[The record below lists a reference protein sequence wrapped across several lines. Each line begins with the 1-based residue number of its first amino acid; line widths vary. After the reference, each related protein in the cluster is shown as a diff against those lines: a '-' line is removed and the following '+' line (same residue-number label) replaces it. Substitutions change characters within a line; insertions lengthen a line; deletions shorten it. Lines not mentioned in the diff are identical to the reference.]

1 MEENKKFSM
10 KKIAIIVIT
19 VIILIVVIIFKLKY
33 DLGGA
38 INTAF
43 FLLDVAIF
51 LGFMG
56 VRIYKDWKIKEEMYY
71 LNQELKKVSSTY
83 ITQDEYQKINND
95 FSEGRYSTLKEEWN
109 SFAESVFFENEVAL
123 QTVDAELFFNDST
136 LLKERMNKRL
146 LDYVPQLL
154 LAIGIFGTFLG
165 LVLGLSGLDL
175 SAGDNTQLNN
185 LIDGT
190 KISFL
195 TSLYGMYFS
204 IAISTLMNF
213 HIGDYEE
220 NILKIKNNL
229 NRVFKQA
236 LAEKSLIK
244 IEKELGATRKEV
256 ENVKNVNW
264 AMSEKLGE
272 IKGINKGMSVAI
284 GQELISVIQS
294 YNETNEKYMAAV
306 TKIVKTNLSDLA
318 ESVSSLFEEKMQRI
332 FSEEFVSKFEN
343 LNRNTLEIAT
353 NNNKNLE
360 EYKNEIAK
368 ISNSI
373 STTNET
379 LISFCNGALK
389 NYETVVEKY
398 DERFNNILN
407 LIDNSKQNYQEFLAL
422 LKESSN
428 VLKVSN
434 KYISKTDDTFKLINK
449 FLEQENSLVSFWEQ
463 NKEIVSNLNQNL
475 ENFFDKYQDRLN
487 NLNNVSSKHF
497 KEIQEGVVKV
507 QTELTDN
514 MNEFSVKYG
523 NNLISLNE
531 KTSDN
536 FEKIYSK
543 LGEVYEELRNKIDD
557 FTVKYGNNL
566 IKLNQEY
573 DNNLIL
579 VNNQVETLFK
589 NYDSNLSSI
598 VLNFNNMIE
607 NLKITLKDI
616 NNDKVENEKVSDLSK
631 KLLDL
636 INEIEGLKNKK
647 NNIEIQEIK
656 EIKEEIE
663 G

>member
-1 MEENKKFSM
+1 MEENKKFSI
-10 KKIAIIVIT
+10 KKIAIIIIT
-19 VIILIVVIIFKLKY
+19 VIILIIAIIFKLKY

-38 INTAF
+38 INTTF
-43 FLLDVAIF
+43 FFIDVGLF
-51 LGFMG
+51 LGFIG

-83 ITQDEYQKINND
+83 ITQEEYQKISND
-95 FSEGRYSTLKEEWN
+95 FSEGKYSTLKEEWD
-109 SFAESVFFENEVAL
+109 SFAESVFFENDVAF

-146 LDYVPQLL
+146 LDYIPQLL
-154 LAIGIFGTFLG
+154 LAIGIFGTFFG

-185 LIDGT
+185 LINGT

-204 IAISTLMNF
+204 IAISSLMNF

-244 IEKELGATRKEV
+244 IEKELGMIK
-256 ENVKNVNW
+256 
-264 AMSEKLGE
+264 SLIGE
-272 IKGINKGMSVAI
+272 IRGINKGMSVAI

-306 TKIVKTNLSDLA
+306 TKIVKANLSGLA
-318 ESVSSLFEEKMQRI
+318 ESVSSLFEEKMKRI

-353 NNNKNLE
+353 NNNRNIE

-373 STTNET
+373 SITNET
-379 LISFCNGALK
+379 LTSFCNGALK

-398 DERFNNILN
+398 DERFNSILN
-407 LIDNSKQNYQEFLAL
+407 LIDNSKQNYQEFLTL

-475 ENFFDKYQDRLN
+475 ENFFDKYQNGLN
-487 NLNNVSSKHF
+487 NLNISSSNHLEEVQKS
-497 KEIQEGVVKV
+497 VVKV
-507 QTELTDN
+507 QAELTNN

-543 LGEVYEELRNKIDD
+543 LGGVYEELRNKIDD
-557 FTVKYGNNL
+557 FIVKYENNL
-566 IKLNQEY
+566 AKLNQEY
-573 DNNLIL
+573 DNNLVL

-616 NNDKVENEKVSDLSK
+616 NNDKIENEKVSELSK

-636 INEIEGLKNKK
+636 IDEIEDLKNKK
-647 NNIEIQEIK
+647 NNIKIQEIK
-656 EIKEEIE
+656 KEIE

>member
-1 MEENKKFSM
+1 MEENKKFSI
-10 KKIAIIVIT
+10 KKIAIIIIT
-19 VIILIVVIIFKLKY
+19 VIILIIAIIFKLKY

-38 INTAF
+38 INTTF
-43 FLLDVAIF
+43 FFIDVGLF
-51 LGFMG
+51 LGFIG

-83 ITQDEYQKINND
+83 ITQEEYQKISND
-95 FSEGRYSTLKEEWN
+95 FSEGKYSTLKEEWD
-109 SFAESVFFENEVAL
+109 SFAESVFFENDVAF

-146 LDYVPQLL
+146 LDYIPQLL
-154 LAIGIFGTFLG
+154 LAIGIFGTFFG

-185 LIDGT
+185 LINGT

-204 IAISTLMNF
+204 IAISSLMNF

-244 IEKELGATRKEV
+244 IEKELGMIKSV
-256 ENVKNVNW
+256 I
-264 AMSEKLGE
+264 GE
-272 IKGINKGMSVAI
+272 IRGINKGMSVAI

-306 TKIVKTNLSDLA
+306 TKIVKANLSGLA
-318 ESVSSLFEEKMQRI
+318 ESVSSLFEEKMKRI

-353 NNNKNLE
+353 NNNRNIE

-373 STTNET
+373 SITNET
-379 LISFCNGALK
+379 LTSFCNGALK

-398 DERFNNILN
+398 DERFNSILN
-407 LIDNSKQNYQEFLAL
+407 LIDNSKQNYQEFLTL

-475 ENFFDKYQDRLN
+475 ENFFDKYQNGLN
-487 NLNNVSSKHF
+487 NLNISSSNHLEEVQKS
-497 KEIQEGVVKV
+497 VVKV
-507 QTELTDN
+507 QAELTNN

-523 NNLISLNE
+523 NNLMSLNE

-543 LGEVYEELRNKIDD
+543 LGEVYEELKNKIDD

-566 IKLNQEY
+566 TKLNQEY
-573 DNNLIL
+573 DNNLVL

-616 NNDKVENEKVSDLSK
+616 NNDKIENEKVSELSK

-636 INEIEGLKNKK
+636 IDEIEDLKNKK

-656 EIKEEIE
+656 KEIE

>member
-10 KKIAIIVIT
+10 KKIAIIIIT
-19 VIILIVVIIFKLKY
+19 VIILIVAIIFKLKY
-33 DLGGA
+33 DIGGA

-83 ITQDEYQKINND
+83 ITQEEYQKISND
-95 FSEGRYSTLKEEWN
+95 FLEGKYSTLKEEWD
-109 SFAESVFFENEVAL
+109 SFAESVFFENDVAF

-146 LDYVPQLL
+146 LDYIPQLL
-154 LAIGIFGTFLG
+154 LAIGIFGTFFG

-204 IAISTLMNF
+204 IAISSLMNF

-244 IEKELGATRKEV
+244 IEKELGMIKSV
-256 ENVKNVNW
+256 SSV
-264 AMSEKLGE
+264 MSEKLGE
-272 IKGINKGMSVAI
+272 IRGINKGMSVAI

-306 TKIVKTNLSDLA
+306 TKIVKTNLSGLA

-332 FSEEFVSKFEN
+332 FSEEFVSKFES
-343 LNRNTLEIAT
+343 LNRNTLEVAT
-353 NNNKNLE
+353 NNNKNIE
-360 EYKNEIAK
+360 EYKNEIVK

-373 STTNET
+373 SVTTDT
-379 LISFCNGALK
+379 LTSFCNGALK
-389 NYETVVEKY
+389 NYENVVEKY

-475 ENFFDKYQDRLN
+475 ENFFDKYQDKLN

-497 KEIQEGVVKV
+497 EEIQEGVVKV

-543 LGEVYEELRNKIDD
+543 LGEVYEELKNKIDD

-566 IKLNQEY
+566 TKLNQEY
-573 DNNLIL
+573 DNNLVL
-579 VNNQVETLFK
+579 VNNQVETIFK

-598 VLNFNNMIE
+598 ILNFNNTIE

-616 NNDKVENEKVSDLSK
+616 NYGKVENEKVSELSK
-631 KLLDL
+631 KLSDL
-636 INEIEGLKNKK
+636 INEIEDLRNKK
-647 NNIEIQEIK
+647 NNIEIQEIEK
-656 EIKEEIE
+656 EIE

>member
-1 MEENKKFSM
+1 
-10 KKIAIIVIT
+10 
-19 VIILIVVIIFKLKY
+19 
-33 DLGGA
+33 
-38 INTAF
+38 
-43 FLLDVAIF
+43 
-51 LGFMG
+51 
-56 VRIYKDWKIKEEMYY
+56 
-71 LNQELKKVSSTY
+71 
-83 ITQDEYQKINND
+83 
-95 FSEGRYSTLKEEWN
+95 
-109 SFAESVFFENEVAL
+109 
-123 QTVDAELFFNDST
+123 
-136 LLKERMNKRL
+136 MNKRL

-244 IEKELGATRKEV
+244 IEKELGMIKSV
-256 ENVKNVNW
+256 SSV
-264 AMSEKLGE
+264 MSEKLGE
-272 IKGINKGMSVAI
+272 IRGINKGMSVAI

-306 TKIVKTNLSDLA
+306 TKIVKTNLSGLA

-379 LISFCNGALK
+379 LTSFCNGALK

-497 KEIQEGVVKV
+497 EEIQEGVIKV

-566 IKLNQEY
+566 TKLNQEY

-656 EIKEEIE
+656 EEIE

>member
-1 MEENKKFSM
+1 MEENKKFSI
-10 KKIAIIVIT
+10 KKIAIIIIT
-19 VIILIVVIIFKLKY
+19 VIILIIAIIFKLKY

-38 INTAF
+38 INTTF
-43 FLLDVAIF
+43 FFIDVGLF
-51 LGFMG
+51 LGFIG

-83 ITQDEYQKINND
+83 ITQEEYQKISND
-95 FSEGRYSTLKEEWN
+95 FSEGKYSTLKEEWD
-109 SFAESVFFENEVAL
+109 SFAESVFFENDVAF

-146 LDYVPQLL
+146 LDYIPQLL
-154 LAIGIFGTFLG
+154 LAIGIFGTFFG

-185 LIDGT
+185 LINGT

-204 IAISTLMNF
+204 IAISSLMNF

-244 IEKELGATRKEV
+244 IEKELGMIKSV
-256 ENVKNVNW
+256 I
-264 AMSEKLGE
+264 GE
-272 IKGINKGMSVAI
+272 IRGINKGMSVAI

-306 TKIVKTNLSDLA
+306 TKIVKANLSGLA
-318 ESVSSLFEEKMQRI
+318 ESVSSLFEEKMKRI

-353 NNNKNLE
+353 NNNRNIE

-373 STTNET
+373 SITNET
-379 LISFCNGALK
+379 LTSFCNGALK

-398 DERFNNILN
+398 DERFNSILN
-407 LIDNSKQNYQEFLAL
+407 LIDNSKQNYQEFLTL

-475 ENFFDKYQDRLN
+475 ENFFDKYQNGLN
-487 NLNNVSSKHF
+487 NLNISSSNHLEEVQKS
-497 KEIQEGVVKV
+497 VVKV
-507 QTELTDN
+507 QAELTNN

-543 LGEVYEELRNKIDD
+543 LGGVYEELRNKIDD
-557 FTVKYGNNL
+557 FIVKYENNL
-566 IKLNQEY
+566 AKLNQEY
-573 DNNLIL
+573 DNNLVL

-616 NNDKVENEKVSDLSK
+616 NNDKIENEKVSELSK

-636 INEIEGLKNKK
+636 IDEIEDLKNKK
-647 NNIEIQEIK
+647 NNIKIQEIK
-656 EIKEEIE
+656 KEIE

>member
-10 KKIAIIVIT
+10 KKIAIIIIT
-19 VIILIVVIIFKLKY
+19 IIILIIAIIFKLKY

-38 INTAF
+38 INTTF
-43 FLLDVAIF
+43 FFIDVGLF
-51 LGFMG
+51 LGFIG

-83 ITQDEYQKINND
+83 ITQEEYQKISND
-95 FSEGRYSTLKEEWN
+95 FSEGKYSTLKEEWD
-109 SFAESVFFENEVAL
+109 SFAESVFFENDVAF

-146 LDYVPQLL
+146 LDYIPQLL
-154 LAIGIFGTFLG
+154 LAIGIFGTFFG

-185 LIDGT
+185 LINGT

-204 IAISTLMNF
+204 IAISSLMNF

-244 IEKELGATRKEV
+244 IEKELGMIKSV
-256 ENVKNVNW
+256 I
-264 AMSEKLGE
+264 GE
-272 IKGINKGMSVAI
+272 IRGINKGMSVAI
-284 GQELISVIQS
+284 GQELISVIQN

-306 TKIVKTNLSDLA
+306 TKIVKTNLSGLA

-353 NNNKNLE
+353 NNNRNIE

-373 STTNET
+373 SITNET
-379 LISFCNGALK
+379 LTSFCNGALK

-398 DERFNNILN
+398 DERFNSILN
-407 LIDNSKQNYQEFLAL
+407 LIDNSKQNYQEFLTL

-475 ENFFDKYQDRLN
+475 ENFFDKYQNGLN
-487 NLNNVSSKHF
+487 NLNISSSNHLEEVQKS
-497 KEIQEGVVKV
+497 VVKV
-507 QTELTDN
+507 QAELTNN

-543 LGEVYEELRNKIDD
+543 LGGVYEELRNKIDD
-557 FTVKYGNNL
+557 FIVKYENNL
-566 IKLNQEY
+566 AKLNQEY
-573 DNNLIL
+573 DNNLVL

-616 NNDKVENEKVSDLSK
+616 NNDKIENEKVSELSK

-636 INEIEGLKNKK
+636 IDEIEDLKNKK
-647 NNIEIQEIK
+647 NNIKIQEIK
-656 EIKEEIE
+656 KEIE

>member
-10 KKIAIIVIT
+10 KKIAIIIIT
-19 VIILIVVIIFKLKY
+19 AIILIVAIIFKLKY
-33 DLGGA
+33 DLGGP

-95 FSEGRYSTLKEEWN
+95 FSKGRYSTLKEEWN

-306 TKIVKTNLSDLA
+306 TKIVKTNLSGLA

-332 FSEEFVSKFEN
+332 FSEEFVSKFES
-343 LNRNTLEIAT
+343 LNRNTLEVAT
-353 NNNKNLE
+353 NNNKNIE

-373 STTNET
+373 SVTTDT
-379 LISFCNGALK
+379 LTSFCNGALK
-389 NYETVVEKY
+389 NYENVVEKY

-449 FLEQENSLVSFWEQ
+449 FLEQEASLVKFWEQ

-475 ENFFDKYQDRLN
+475 ENFFDKYQNGLN
-487 NLNNVSSKHF
+487 NLNIASSNHLEEVQKS
-497 KEIQEGVVKV
+497 VMKV
-507 QTELTDN
+507 QAELTNN
-514 MNEFSVKYG
+514 MNEFSAKYG
-523 NNLISLNE
+523 NNLVSIN
-531 KTSDN
+531 KQNSDN
-536 FEKIYSK
+536 FEKVYDKFRNIYD
-543 LGEVYEELRNKIDD
+543 ELQNKIDG
-557 FTVKYGNNL
+557 FTNKYEDNL

-573 DNNLIL
+573 DNNLVL

-598 VLNFNNMIE
+598 ILNFNNTIE

-616 NNDKVENEKVSDLSK
+616 NYGKVENEKVSELSK
-631 KLLDL
+631 KLSDL
-636 INEIEGLKNKK
+636 INEIEDLRNKK
-647 NNIEIQEIK
+647 NNIEIQEIEK
-656 EIKEEIE
+656 EIE

>member
-19 VIILIVVIIFKLKY
+19 VIILIVAIIFKLKY

-56 VRIYKDWKIKEEMYY
+56 VRIYKDWKIKEEMYF

-190 KISFL
+190 KVSFL

-204 IAISTLMNF
+204 ISISTLMNF

-244 IEKELGATRKEV
+244 IEKELGMIKSV
-256 ENVKNVNW
+256 SSV
-264 AMSEKLGE
+264 MSEKLGE
-272 IKGINKGMSVAI
+272 IRGINKGMSVAI

-306 TKIVKTNLSDLA
+306 TKIVKTNLSGLA

-566 IKLNQEY
+566 TKLNQEY

>member
-10 KKIAIIVIT
+10 KKIAIIIIT
-19 VIILIVVIIFKLKY
+19 IIILIVAITFKLKY
-33 DLGGA
+33 DLGGP

-56 VRIYKDWKIKEEMYY
+56 VRVYKDWKIKEEMYY

-83 ITQDEYQKINND
+83 ITQEEYQKINND
-95 FSEGRYSTLKEEWN
+95 FLEGKYSTLKEEWD
-109 SFAESVFFENEVAL
+109 SFAESVFFENGVAF

-146 LDYVPQLL
+146 LDYIPQLL
-154 LAIGIFGTFLG
+154 LAIGIFGTFFG

-244 IEKELGATRKEV
+244 IEKELGMIKSV
-256 ENVKNVNW
+256 SSVI
-264 AMSEKLGE
+264 SEKLGE
-272 IKGINKGMSVAI
+272 IRGINKGMSVAI

-306 TKIVKTNLSDLA
+306 TKIVKTNLSGLA
-318 ESVSSLFEEKMQRI
+318 ESVSTLFEEKMQRI
-332 FSEEFVSKFEN
+332 FSAEFVSKFEN

-353 NNNKNLE
+353 NNNRNIE

-379 LISFCNGALK
+379 LTSFCNGALK

-407 LIDNSKQNYQEFLAL
+407 LIDNSKQNYQEFLIL

-475 ENFFDKYQDRLN
+475 ENFFDKYQNGLN
-487 NLNNVSSKHF
+487 NLNISSSNHLEEVQKS
-497 KEIQEGVVKV
+497 VVKV
-507 QTELTDN
+507 QAELTNN

-543 LGEVYEELRNKIDD
+543 LGEVYEDLRNKIDD
-557 FTVKYGNNL
+557 FTVKYENNL
-566 IKLNQEY
+566 TKLNQEY
-573 DNNLIL
+573 DNNLVL

-616 NNDKVENEKVSDLSK
+616 NNDKIENEKVSELSK

-636 INEIEGLKNKK
+636 IDEIEDLKNKK
-647 NNIEIQEIK
+647 NNIKIQEIK
-656 EIKEEIE
+656 KEIE

>member
-1 MEENKKFSM
+1 MEENKKFSI
-10 KKIAIIVIT
+10 KKIAIIIIT
-19 VIILIVVIIFKLKY
+19 VIILIIAIIFKLKY

-38 INTAF
+38 INTTF
-43 FLLDVAIF
+43 FLIDVGLF

-83 ITQDEYQKINND
+83 ITQEEYQKISND
-95 FSEGRYSTLKEEWN
+95 FLEGRYSTLKEEWD
-109 SFAESVFFENEVAL
+109 SFAESVFFENDVAF

-146 LDYVPQLL
+146 LDYIPQLL
-154 LAIGIFGTFLG
+154 LAIGIFGTFFG

-185 LIDGT
+185 LINGT

-204 IAISTLMNF
+204 IAISSLMNF

-244 IEKELGATRKEV
+244 IEKELGMIKSV
-256 ENVKNVNW
+256 SSV
-264 AMSEKLGE
+264 MSEKLGE
-272 IKGINKGMSVAI
+272 IRGINKGMSVAI

-306 TKIVKTNLSDLA
+306 TKIVKANLSGLA

-343 LNRNTLEIAT
+343 LNRNTLEIAI
-353 NNNKNLE
+353 NNNRNIE

-379 LISFCNGALK
+379 LTSFCNGALR

-398 DERFNNILN
+398 DERFNSILN
-407 LIDNSKQNYQEFLAL
+407 LIDNSKQNYQEFLTL

-475 ENFFDKYQDRLN
+475 ENFFDKYQNGLN
-487 NLNNVSSKHF
+487 NLNIASSNHLEEVQKS
-497 KEIQEGVVKV
+497 VVKV
-507 QTELTDN
+507 QAELTNN

-543 LGEVYEELRNKIDD
+543 LGGVYEELRNKIDD
-557 FTVKYGNNL
+557 FTVKYENNL
-566 IKLNQEY
+566 AKLNQEY
-573 DNNLIL
+573 DNNLVL

-598 VLNFNNMIE
+598 ILNFNNMIE

-616 NNDKVENEKVSDLSK
+616 NNDKIENEKVSELSK

-636 INEIEGLKNKK
+636 IDEIEDLKNKK

-656 EIKEEIE
+656 KEIE

>member
-10 KKIAIIVIT
+10 KKIAIIIIT
-19 VIILIVVIIFKLKY
+19 AIILIVAIIFKLKY
-33 DLGGA
+33 DLGGP

-56 VRIYKDWKIKEEMYY
+56 VRIYKDWKIKEEMYF
-71 LNQELKKVSSTY
+71 LNQELKKVSSIY

-95 FSEGRYSTLKEEWN
+95 FSEGKYSTLKEEWA
-109 SFAESVFFENEVAL
+109 SFAESVFFENDVAF

-146 LDYVPQLL
+146 LDYIPQLL
-154 LAIGIFGTFLG
+154 LAIGIFGTFFG

-175 SAGDNTQLNN
+175 AAGDNTQLNN

-244 IEKELGATRKEV
+244 IEKELGMIESV
-256 ENVKNVNW
+256 I
-264 AMSEKLGE
+264 GE

-294 YNETNEKYMAAV
+294 YNETNEKYMVAV
-306 TKIVKTNLSDLA
+306 TKIVKANLSGLA
-318 ESVSSLFEEKMQRI
+318 ESVSSLFEEKMKRI

-353 NNNKNLE
+353 NNNRNIE

-373 STTNET
+373 SITNESLT
-379 LISFCNGALK
+379 SFCNGALK

-398 DERFNNILN
+398 DERFNSILN
-407 LIDNSKQNYQEFLAL
+407 LIDNSKQNYQEFLTL

-475 ENFFDKYQDRLN
+475 ENFFDKYQNGLN
-487 NLNNVSSKHF
+487 NLNISSSNHLEEVQKS
-497 KEIQEGVVKV
+497 VVKV
-507 QTELTDN
+507 QAELTNN

-543 LGEVYEELRNKIDD
+543 LGGVYEELRNKIDD
-557 FTVKYGNNL
+557 FTVKYENNL
-566 IKLNQEY
+566 AKLNQEY
-573 DNNLIL
+573 DNNLVL

-616 NNDKVENEKVSDLSK
+616 NNDKIENEKVSELSK

-636 INEIEGLKNKK
+636 IDEIEDLKNKK

-656 EIKEEIE
+656 KEIE

>member
-10 KKIAIIVIT
+10 RKIAIIIIT
-19 VIILIVVIIFKLKY
+19 VIILIVAIIFKLKY
-33 DLGGA
+33 DIGGA

-83 ITQDEYQKINND
+83 ITQEEYQKISND
-95 FSEGRYSTLKEEWN
+95 FLEGEYSTLKEEWD
-109 SFAESVFFENEVAL
+109 SFAESVFFENDVAF

-146 LDYVPQLL
+146 LDYIPQLL
-154 LAIGIFGTFLG
+154 LAIGIFGTFFG

-204 IAISTLMNF
+204 IAISSLMNF

-244 IEKELGATRKEV
+244 IEKELGMIKSV
-256 ENVKNVNW
+256 SSV
-264 AMSEKLGE
+264 MSEKLGE
-272 IKGINKGMSVAI
+272 IRGINKGMSVAI

-306 TKIVKTNLSDLA
+306 TKIVKTNLSGLA

-332 FSEEFVSKFEN
+332 FSEEFVSKFES
-343 LNRNTLEIAT
+343 LNRNTLEVVT
-353 NNNKNLE
+353 NNNKNIE

-379 LISFCNGALK
+379 LTSFCNGALK

-407 LIDNSKQNYQEFLAL
+407 LIDNSKQNYQEFLVL

-475 ENFFDKYQDRLN
+475 ENFFDKYQDKLN

-497 KEIQEGVVKV
+497 EEIQEGVVKV

-514 MNEFSVKYG
+514 MNEFSIKYG

-566 IKLNQEY
+566 TKLNQEY

>member
-1 MEENKKFSM
+1 MEENKKFSI
-10 KKIAIIVIT
+10 KKIAIIIIT
-19 VIILIVVIIFKLKY
+19 VIILIIAIIFKLKY

-38 INTAF
+38 INTTF
-43 FLLDVAIF
+43 FFIDVGLF
-51 LGFMG
+51 LGFIG

-83 ITQDEYQKINND
+83 ITQEEYQKISND
-95 FSEGRYSTLKEEWN
+95 FSEGKYSTLKEEWD
-109 SFAESVFFENEVAL
+109 SFAESVFFENDVAF

-146 LDYVPQLL
+146 LDYIPQLL
-154 LAIGIFGTFLG
+154 LAIGIFGTFFG

-244 IEKELGATRKEV
+244 IEKELGMIKSV
-256 ENVKNVNW
+256 I
-264 AMSEKLGE
+264 GE
-272 IKGINKGMSVAI
+272 IRGINKGMSVAI

-306 TKIVKTNLSDLA
+306 TKIVKTNLSGLA
-318 ESVSSLFEEKMQRI
+318 ESVSSLFEEKMKRI

-353 NNNKNLE
+353 NNNRNIE

-379 LISFCNGALK
+379 LTSFCNGALK

-407 LIDNSKQNYQEFLAL
+407 LIDNSKQNYQEFLIL
-422 LKESSN
+422 LKEASN

-497 KEIQEGVVKV
+497 EEIQEGVVKV

-543 LGEVYEELRNKIDD
+543 LGGVYEELRNKIDD
-557 FTVKYGNNL
+557 FIVKYENNL
-566 IKLNQEY
+566 AKLNQEY
-573 DNNLIL
+573 DNNLVL

-616 NNDKVENEKVSDLSK
+616 NNDKIENEKVSELSK

-636 INEIEGLKNKK
+636 IDEIEDLKNKK
-647 NNIEIQEIK
+647 NNIKIQEIK
-656 EIKEEIE
+656 KEIE

>member
-10 KKIAIIVIT
+10 KKIAIIIIT
-19 VIILIVVIIFKLKY
+19 VIILIVAIIFKLKY
-33 DLGGA
+33 DLGGP

-56 VRIYKDWKIKEEMYY
+56 VRIYKDWKIKEEMYF

-190 KISFL
+190 KVSFL

-204 IAISTLMNF
+204 ISISTLMNF

-244 IEKELGATRKEV
+244 IEKELGMIKSV
-256 ENVKNVNW
+256 SSV
-264 AMSEKLGE
+264 MSEKLGE
-272 IKGINKGMSVAI
+272 IRGINKGMSVAI

-306 TKIVKTNLSDLA
+306 TKIVKTNLSGLA

-379 LISFCNGALK
+379 LTSFCNGALK

-434 KYISKTDDTFKLINK
+434 KYVSKTDDTFKLINK

-497 KEIQEGVVKV
+497 EEIQEGVVKV

-514 MNEFSVKYG
+514 MNEFSIKYG
-523 NNLISLNE
+523 NNL
-531 KTSDN
+531 T
-536 FEKIYSK
+536 
-543 LGEVYEELRNKIDD
+543 
-557 FTVKYGNNL
+557 
-566 IKLNQEY
+566 KLNQEY

-647 NNIEIQEIK
+647 NNIEIRLYEK
-656 EIKEEIE
+656 S
-663 G
+663 

>member
-56 VRIYKDWKIKEEMYY
+56 VRIYKDWKIKEEMYF

-190 KISFL
+190 KVSFL

-204 IAISTLMNF
+204 ISISTLMNF

-244 IEKELGATRKEV
+244 IEKELGMIKSV
-256 ENVKNVNW
+256 SSV
-264 AMSEKLGE
+264 MSEKLGE
-272 IKGINKGMSVAI
+272 IRGINKGMSVAI

>member
-19 VIILIVVIIFKLKY
+19 VIILIVAIIFKLKY

-38 INTAF
+38 INTTF
-43 FLLDVAIF
+43 FLIDVGLF

-83 ITQDEYQKINND
+83 ITQEEYQKINND
-95 FSEGRYSTLKEEWN
+95 FLEGKYSTLKEEWD
-109 SFAESVFFENEVAL
+109 SFAESVFFENDVAF

-146 LDYVPQLL
+146 LDYIPQLL
-154 LAIGIFGTFLG
+154 LAIGIFGTFFG

-244 IEKELGATRKEV
+244 IEKELGMIKSV
-256 ENVKNVNW
+256 SSVI
-264 AMSEKLGE
+264 SEKLGE
-272 IKGINKGMSVAI
+272 IRGINKGMSVAI

-306 TKIVKTNLSDLA
+306 TKIVKTNLSGLA
-318 ESVSSLFEEKMQRI
+318 ESVSTLFEEKMQRI

-353 NNNKNLE
+353 NNNRNIE
-360 EYKNEIAK
+360 EYKNEIEK
-368 ISNSI
+368 ISDSI

-379 LISFCNGALK
+379 LTSFCNGALK

-407 LIDNSKQNYQEFLAL
+407 LIDNSKQNYQEFLIL

-514 MNEFSVKYG
+514 INEFSVKYG

-557 FTVKYGNNL
+557 FTVKYENNL
-566 IKLNQEY
+566 TKLNQEY
-573 DNNLIL
+573 DNNLVL

-616 NNDKVENEKVSDLSK
+616 NNDKVENKKVSELSK
-631 KLLDL
+631 KLSDL

-656 EIKEEIE
+656 KEIE

>member
-10 KKIAIIVIT
+10 KKIAIIIIT
-19 VIILIVVIIFKLKY
+19 AIILIVAIIFKLKY
-33 DLGGA
+33 DLGGP

-56 VRIYKDWKIKEEMYY
+56 VRVYKDWKIKEEMYF

-95 FSEGRYSTLKEEWN
+95 FLEGKYSTLKEEWD
-109 SFAESVFFENEVAL
+109 SFAESVFFENGVAF

-146 LDYVPQLL
+146 LDYIPQLL
-154 LAIGIFGTFLG
+154 LAIGIFGTFFG

-244 IEKELGATRKEV
+244 IEKELGMIKSV
-256 ENVKNVNW
+256 SSVI
-264 AMSEKLGE
+264 SEKLGE
-272 IKGINKGMSVAI
+272 IRGINKGMSVAI

-306 TKIVKTNLSDLA
+306 TKIVKTNLSGLA
-318 ESVSSLFEEKMQRI
+318 ESVSTLFEEKMQRI
-332 FSEEFVSKFEN
+332 FSAEFVSKFEN

-353 NNNKNLE
+353 NNNRNIE

-379 LISFCNGALK
+379 LTSFCNGALK

-407 LIDNSKQNYQEFLAL
+407 LIDNSKQNYQEFLIL

-497 KEIQEGVVKV
+497 EEIQEGVIKV

-514 MNEFSVKYG
+514 MNEFSVKYS

-543 LGEVYEELRNKIDD
+543 LGEVYEDLRNKIDN
-557 FTVKYGNNL
+557 FTVKYENNL
-566 IKLNQEY
+566 TKLNQEY
-573 DNNLIL
+573 DNNLVL

-616 NNDKVENEKVSDLSK
+616 NNDKVENEKVSELSK

-636 INEIEGLKNKK
+636 INEIEDLKNKK

-656 EIKEEIE
+656 KEIE
-663 G
+663 D

>member
-1 MEENKKFSM
+1 MEENKKFSI
-10 KKIAIIVIT
+10 KKIAIIIIT
-19 VIILIVVIIFKLKY
+19 VIILIIAIIFKLKY

-38 INTAF
+38 INTTF
-43 FLLDVAIF
+43 FFIDVGLF
-51 LGFMG
+51 LGFIG

-83 ITQDEYQKINND
+83 ITQEEYQKISND
-95 FSEGRYSTLKEEWN
+95 FSEGKYSTLKEEWD
-109 SFAESVFFENEVAL
+109 SFAESVFFENDVAF

-146 LDYVPQLL
+146 LDYIPQLL
-154 LAIGIFGTFLG
+154 LAIGIFGTFFG

-185 LIDGT
+185 LINGT

-204 IAISTLMNF
+204 IAISSLMNF

-244 IEKELGATRKEV
+244 IEKELGMIKSV
-256 ENVKNVNW
+256 I
-264 AMSEKLGE
+264 GE
-272 IKGINKGMSVAI
+272 IRGINKGMSVAI

-306 TKIVKTNLSDLA
+306 TKIVKTNLSGLA
-318 ESVSSLFEEKMQRI
+318 ESVSTLFEEKMQRI
-332 FSEEFVSKFEN
+332 FSAEFVSKFEN

-353 NNNKNLE
+353 NNNRNIE

-373 STTNET
+373 SITNET
-379 LISFCNGALK
+379 LTSFCNGALK

-398 DERFNNILN
+398 DERFNSILN
-407 LIDNSKQNYQEFLAL
+407 LIDNSKQNYQEFLTL

-475 ENFFDKYQDRLN
+475 ENFFDKYQNGLN
-487 NLNNVSSKHF
+487 NLNISSSNHLEEVQKS
-497 KEIQEGVVKV
+497 VVKV
-507 QTELTDN
+507 QAELTNN

-543 LGEVYEELRNKIDD
+543 LGEVYEDLRNKIDD
-557 FTVKYGNNL
+557 FTVKYENNL
-566 IKLNQEY
+566 TKLNQEY
-573 DNNLIL
+573 DNNLVL

-616 NNDKVENEKVSDLSK
+616 NNDKIENEKVSELSK

-636 INEIEGLKNKK
+636 IDEIEDLKNKK
-647 NNIEIQEIK
+647 NNIKIQEIK
-656 EIKEEIE
+656 KEIE

>member
-10 KKIAIIVIT
+10 KKIAIIIIT
-19 VIILIVVIIFKLKY
+19 AIILIVAIIFKLKY
-33 DLGGA
+33 DLGGP

-95 FSEGRYSTLKEEWN
+95 FSKGRYSTLKEEWN
-109 SFAESVFFENEVAL
+109 SFAESVFFENEVAF

-146 LDYVPQLL
+146 LDYIPQLL
-154 LAIGIFGTFLG
+154 LAIGIFGTFFG

-244 IEKELGATRKEV
+244 IEKELGMIKSV
-256 ENVKNVNW
+256 SSV
-264 AMSEKLGE
+264 MSEKLGE
-272 IKGINKGMSVAI
+272 IRGINKGMSVAI

-306 TKIVKTNLSDLA
+306 TKIVKTNLSGLA
-318 ESVSSLFEEKMQRI
+318 ESVSSLFEEKMKRI

-353 NNNKNLE
+353 NNNRNIE

-373 STTNET
+373 SITNET
-379 LISFCNGALK
+379 LTSFCNGALK

-398 DERFNNILN
+398 DERFNSILN
-407 LIDNSKQNYQEFLAL
+407 LIDNSKQNYQEFLTL

-475 ENFFDKYQDRLN
+475 ENFFDKYQNGLN
-487 NLNNVSSKHF
+487 ILNIASSNHLEEVQKS
-497 KEIQEGVVKV
+497 VVKV
-507 QTELTDN
+507 QAELTNN
-514 MNEFSVKYG
+514 MNEFSAKYG
-523 NNLISLNE
+523 DNLVSLN
-531 KTSDN
+531 KQNSDN
-536 FEKIYSK
+536 FEKIYDK
-543 LGEVYEELRNKIDD
+543 FRNIYDELQNKIDG
-557 FTVKYGNNL
+557 FTNKYENNL

-573 DNNLIL
+573 NNNIGV

-616 NNDKVENEKVSDLSK
+616 NNDKIENEKVSELSK

-636 INEIEGLKNKK
+636 IDEIEDLKNKK

-656 EIKEEIE
+656 KEIE

>member
-1 MEENKKFSM
+1 MEENKKFSI
-10 KKIAIIVIT
+10 KKIAIIIIT
-19 VIILIVVIIFKLKY
+19 VIILIIAIIFKLKY

-38 INTAF
+38 INTTF
-43 FLLDVAIF
+43 FFIDVGLF
-51 LGFMG
+51 LGFIG

-83 ITQDEYQKINND
+83 ITQEEYQKISND
-95 FSEGRYSTLKEEWN
+95 FSEGKYSTLKEEWD
-109 SFAESVFFENEVAL
+109 SFAESVFFENDVAF

-146 LDYVPQLL
+146 LDYIPQLL
-154 LAIGIFGTFLG
+154 LAIGIFGTFFG

-185 LIDGT
+185 LINGT

-204 IAISTLMNF
+204 IAISSLMNF

-244 IEKELGATRKEV
+244 IEKELGMIKSV
-256 ENVKNVNW
+256 I
-264 AMSEKLGE
+264 GE
-272 IKGINKGMSVAI
+272 IRGINKGMSVAI

-306 TKIVKTNLSDLA
+306 TKIVKANLSGLA
-318 ESVSSLFEEKMQRI
+318 ESVSSLFEEKMKRI

-353 NNNKNLE
+353 NNNRNIE

-373 STTNET
+373 SITNET
-379 LISFCNGALK
+379 LTSFCNGALK

-398 DERFNNILN
+398 DERFNSILN
-407 LIDNSKQNYQEFLAL
+407 LIDNSKQNYQEFLTL

-475 ENFFDKYQDRLN
+475 ENFFDKYQNGLN
-487 NLNNVSSKHF
+487 NLNISSSNHLEEVQKS
-497 KEIQEGVVKV
+497 VVKV
-507 QTELTDN
+507 QAELTNN

-543 LGEVYEELRNKIDD
+543 LGRVYEELRNKIDD
-557 FTVKYGNNL
+557 FIVKYENNL
-566 IKLNQEY
+566 AKLNQEY
-573 DNNLIL
+573 DNNLVL

-616 NNDKVENEKVSDLSK
+616 NNDKIENEKVSELSK

-636 INEIEGLKNKK
+636 IDEIEDLKNKK
-647 NNIEIQEIK
+647 NNIKIQEIK
-656 EIKEEIE
+656 KEIE

>member
-1 MEENKKFSM
+1 MEENKKFSI
-10 KKIAIIVIT
+10 KKIAIIIIT
-19 VIILIVVIIFKLKY
+19 VIILIIAILFKLKY

-38 INTAF
+38 INTTF
-43 FLLDVAIF
+43 FFIDVGLF
-51 LGFMG
+51 LGFIG

-83 ITQDEYQKINND
+83 ITQEEYQKISND
-95 FSEGRYSTLKEEWN
+95 FSEGKYSTLKEEWD
-109 SFAESVFFENEVAL
+109 SFAESVFFENDVAF

-146 LDYVPQLL
+146 LDYIPQLL
-154 LAIGIFGTFLG
+154 LAIGIFGTFFG

-185 LIDGT
+185 LINGT

-204 IAISTLMNF
+204 IAISSLMNF

-229 NRVFKQA
+229 NRIFKQA

-244 IEKELGATRKEV
+244 IEKELGMIKSV
-256 ENVKNVNW
+256 I
-264 AMSEKLGE
+264 GE
-272 IKGINKGMSVAI
+272 IRGINKGMSVAI

-306 TKIVKTNLSDLA
+306 TKIVKANLSGLA
-318 ESVSSLFEEKMQRI
+318 ESVSSLFEEKMKRI

-353 NNNKNLE
+353 NNNRNIE

-373 STTNET
+373 SITNET
-379 LISFCNGALK
+379 LTSFCNGALK

-398 DERFNNILN
+398 DERFNSILN
-407 LIDNSKQNYQEFLAL
+407 LIDNSKQNYQEFLTL

-475 ENFFDKYQDRLN
+475 ENFFDKYQNGLN
-487 NLNNVSSKHF
+487 NLNISSSNHLEEVQKS
-497 KEIQEGVVKV
+497 VVKV
-507 QTELTDN
+507 QAELTNN

-543 LGEVYEELRNKIDD
+543 LGGVYEELRNKIDD
-557 FTVKYGNNL
+557 FTVKYENNL
-566 IKLNQEY
+566 AKLNQEY
-573 DNNLIL
+573 DNNLVL

-616 NNDKVENEKVSDLSK
+616 NNDKIENEKVSELSK

-636 INEIEGLKNKK
+636 IDEIEDLKNKK

-656 EIKEEIE
+656 KEIE

>member
-10 KKIAIIVIT
+10 KKIAIIIIT
-19 VIILIVVIIFKLKY
+19 AIILIVAIIFKLKY
-33 DLGGA
+33 DLGGP

-56 VRIYKDWKIKEEMYY
+56 VRVYKDWKIKEEMYY

-83 ITQDEYQKINND
+83 ITQEEYQKINND
-95 FSEGRYSTLKEEWN
+95 FLEGKYSTLKEEWD
-109 SFAESVFFENEVAL
+109 SFAESVFFENGVAF

-146 LDYVPQLL
+146 LDYIPQLL
-154 LAIGIFGTFLG
+154 LAIGIFGTFFG

-244 IEKELGATRKEV
+244 IEKELGMIESV
-256 ENVKNVNW
+256 I
-264 AMSEKLGE
+264 GE

-294 YNETNEKYMAAV
+294 YNETNEKYMVAV
-306 TKIVKTNLSDLA
+306 TKIVKANLSGLA
-318 ESVSSLFEEKMQRI
+318 ESVSSLFEEKMKRI

-353 NNNKNLE
+353 NNNRNIE

-379 LISFCNGALK
+379 LTSFCNGALK

-407 LIDNSKQNYQEFLAL
+407 LIDNSKQNYQEFLIL

-497 KEIQEGVVKV
+497 EEIQEGVIKV

-514 MNEFSVKYG
+514 MNEFSVKYS

-543 LGEVYEELRNKIDD
+543 LGEVYEDLRNKIDD
-557 FTVKYGNNL
+557 FTVKYENNL
-566 IKLNQEY
+566 TKLNQEY
-573 DNNLIL
+573 DNNLVL

-616 NNDKVENEKVSDLSK
+616 NNDKVENEKVSELSK

-636 INEIEGLKNKK
+636 INEIEDLKNKK

-656 EIKEEIE
+656 KEIE
-663 G
+663 D

>member
-19 VIILIVVIIFKLKY
+19 VIILIVAIIFKLKY

-56 VRIYKDWKIKEEMYY
+56 VRIYKDWKIKEEMYF

-95 FSEGRYSTLKEEWN
+95 FLEGRYSTLKEEWN

-154 LAIGIFGTFLG
+154 LAIGIFGTFFG

-204 IAISTLMNF
+204 IAISSLMNF

-244 IEKELGATRKEV
+244 IEKELGMIKSV
-256 ENVKNVNW
+256 SSV
-264 AMSEKLGE
+264 MSEKFGE
-272 IKGINKGMSVAI
+272 IRGINKGMSVAI
-284 GQELISVIQS
+284 GQELISVIQN

-306 TKIVKTNLSDLA
+306 TKIVKTNLSGLA

-373 STTNET
+373 STTNENLT
-379 LISFCNGALK
+379 SFCNGALK

-407 LIDNSKQNYQEFLAL
+407 LIDNSKQNYQEFLVL

-475 ENFFDKYQDRLN
+475 ENFFDKYQDKLN

-497 KEIQEGVVKV
+497 EEIQEGVVKV

-543 LGEVYEELRNKIDD
+543 LGEVYEELKNKIDD

-566 IKLNQEY
+566 TKLNQEY
-573 DNNLIL
+573 DNNLVL

-589 NYDSNLSSI
+589 NYDSNLSSVI
-598 VLNFNNMIE
+598 LNFNNMIE
-607 NLKITLKDI
+607 NLKLTLEDI
-616 NNDKVENEKVSDLSK
+616 NDDKVENEKVGELSK

-636 INEIEGLKNKK
+636 IDEIENLKNKK
-647 NNIEIQEIK
+647 NDVEV
-656 EIKEEIE
+656 KEEIE
-663 G
+663 D

>member
-1 MEENKKFSM
+1 
-10 KKIAIIVIT
+10 
-19 VIILIVVIIFKLKY
+19 
-33 DLGGA
+33 
-38 INTAF
+38 
-43 FLLDVAIF
+43 
-51 LGFMG
+51 MG

-83 ITQDEYQKINND
+83 ITQEEYQKISND
-95 FSEGRYSTLKEEWN
+95 FLEGRYSTLKEEWD
-109 SFAESVFFENEVAL
+109 SFAESVFFENDVAF

-146 LDYVPQLL
+146 LDYIPQLL
-154 LAIGIFGTFLG
+154 LAIGIFGTFFG

-185 LIDGT
+185 LINGT

-204 IAISTLMNF
+204 IAISSLMNF

-244 IEKELGATRKEV
+244 IEKELGMIKSV
-256 ENVKNVNW
+256 SSV
-264 AMSEKLGE
+264 MSEKLGE
-272 IKGINKGMSVAI
+272 IRGINKGMSVAI

-306 TKIVKTNLSDLA
+306 TKIVKANLSGLA

-343 LNRNTLEIAT
+343 LNRNTLEIAI
-353 NNNKNLE
+353 NNNRNIE

-379 LISFCNGALK
+379 LTSFCNGALR

-398 DERFNNILN
+398 DERFNSILN
-407 LIDNSKQNYQEFLAL
+407 LIDNSKQNYQEFLTL

-475 ENFFDKYQDRLN
+475 ENFFDKYQNGLN
-487 NLNNVSSKHF
+487 NLNIASSNHLEEVQKS
-497 KEIQEGVVKV
+497 VVKV
-507 QTELTDN
+507 QAELTNN

-543 LGEVYEELRNKIDD
+543 LGGVYEELRNKIDD
-557 FTVKYGNNL
+557 FTVKYENNL
-566 IKLNQEY
+566 AKLNQEY
-573 DNNLIL
+573 DNNLVL

-616 NNDKVENEKVSDLSK
+616 NNDKIENEKVSELSK

-636 INEIEGLKNKK
+636 IDEIEDLKNKK

-656 EIKEEIE
+656 KEIE